1 MGYKKETTEDD
12 LIMLP
17 DNQETGNGVPV
28 FYGNWNEKRKHDSGE
43 PSV

>member
-17 DNQETGNGVPV
+17 DIDGMIKDIKKQETV
-28 FYGNWNEKRKHDSGE
+28 SQ
-43 PSV
+43 

>member
-17 DNQETGNGVPV
+17 DKETGNGVPV

>member
-17 DNQETGNGVPV
+17 DIDGMIKDIK
-28 FYGNWNEKRKHDSGE
+28 KRC
-43 PSV
+43 PSLLRKLE